1 MVKTKDEIMEEIR
14 MYIGDRSDD
23 QTIALIENI
32 SDTIDD
38 YAAHGDYDKKLMA
51 VEEAWRR
58 KYIDRFM
65 NGGENTHEVEVEKT
79 EDEEKDRS
87 DEITIDDLYTERRAI
102 ENA

>member
-14 MYIGDRSDD
+14 AYIGDRADD
-23 QTIALIENI
+23 PTIALVENI

-51 VEEAWRR
+51 VEAEWRR

-65 NGGENTHEVEVEKT
+65 NGGENKNEVEVEKT
-79 EDEEKDRS
+79 DDEEKDNAE
-87 DEITIDDLYTERRAI
+87 EIKIEDLYTEK
-102 ENA
+102 ESD

>member
-14 MYIGDRSDD
+14 AYIGDRSDD

-38 YAAHGDYDKKLMA
+38 YAAHGDYDEKLMA
-51 VEEAWRR
+51 VEAKWRR

-65 NGGENTHEVEVEKT
+65 NGSENENEVEDEKT
-79 EDEEKDRS
+79 MDEEKDKS
-87 DEITIDDLYTERRAI
+87 EEIKIEDLYTEK
-102 ENA
+102 ESD

>member
-38 YAAHGDYDKKLMA
+38 YAVHGDYDKKLMA

-65 NGGENTHEVEVEKT
+65 NGGENKNEVEVETT
-79 EDEEKDRS
+79 EDEEKDTAE
-87 DEITIDDLYTERRAI
+87 EIKIEDLYTEK
-102 ENA
+102 ESD

>member
-14 MYIGDRSDD
+14 TYIGERSDD

-38 YAAHGDYDKKLMA
+38 YAAHGDYDTKLMA
-51 VEEAWRR
+51 VEAEWRR

-65 NGGENTHEVEVEKT
+65 NGGENKNEVKVEKT
-79 EDEEKDRS
+79 EDEEKEKAE
-87 DEITIDDLYTERRAI
+87 EIKIEDLYTEK
-102 ENA
+102 ESD

>member
-51 VEEAWRR
+51 VEAEWRR

-65 NGGENTHEVEVEKT
+65 NGGENKNEVEVEIT
-79 EDEEKDRS
+79 EDEEKDTAE
-87 DEITIDDLYTERRAI
+87 EIKIDDLYFRTGE
-102 ENA
+102 

>member
-14 MYIGDRSDD
+14 AYIGDRADD
-23 QTIALIENI
+23 QTIALVENI

-51 VEEAWRR
+51 IEAEWRR

-65 NGGENTHEVEVEKT
+65 NGGENKNEVEVEKT
-79 EDEEKDRS
+79 DDEEKDNAE
-87 DEITIDDLYTERRAI
+87 EITIDDLYTEK
-102 ENA
+102 ESD

>member
-14 MYIGDRSDD
+14 SYIGERYDD
-23 QTIALIENI
+23 QTIALVENI

-38 YAAHGDYDKKLMA
+38 YAAHGDYDKKLIE

-65 NGGENTHEVEVEKT
+65 NGGENKSEVKVETT
-79 EDEEKDRS
+79 EDEEKDMS
-87 DEITIDDLYTERRAI
+87 EDIKIEDLYTEK
-102 ENA
+102 ESG